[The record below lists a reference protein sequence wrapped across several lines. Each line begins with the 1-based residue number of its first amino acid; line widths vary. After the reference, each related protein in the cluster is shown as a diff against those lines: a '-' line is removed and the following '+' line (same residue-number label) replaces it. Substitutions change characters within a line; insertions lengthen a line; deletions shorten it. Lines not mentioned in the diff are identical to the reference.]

1 MRFLSSKSSIG
12 LTLLCSAFAVL
23 QGCASK
29 ADTAELG
36 TADELLVSDNQE
48 VDSLENDAEEVTDEA
63 LSGATPADP
72 GAEVDPSVAD
82 EAQVELV
89 KGNVEKFFQGKC
101 VTTTVKS
108 KGVFEH
114 VLDNCVR
121 NGGSRPIS
129 GTILATWSRPEAG
142 KVQVVRDAI
151 GLKVG
156 GATINRTV
164 TVVYSREGSKLV
176 RNRTVTMSGTSATGK
191 PVSRDASWV
200 VSYDPAS
207 KCIERSGSSVSK
219 HGGRELTATVASYK
233 RCGIGSLGCP
243 EGGKITL
250 SRKKGVGDA
259 AQDLTIVLDFKGGK
273 QVDITPPDGKV
284 RARTLVCR
292 G

>member
-1 MRFLSSKSSIG
+1 MRFFSLRSSVS
-12 LTLLCSAFAVL
+12 LTLLCAAFVAT

-29 ADTAELG
+29 ADTADLG
-36 TADELLVSDNQE
+36 TADELLVSDNDE
-48 VDSLENDAEEVTDEA
+48 VEALENDAEESTDEA

-72 GAEVDPSVAD
+72 GAEVDPSVAE

-89 KGNVEKFFQGKC
+89 KANGEKFFQSKC

-108 KGVFEH
+108 KGVLEH
-114 VLDNCVR
+114 VLANCIR

-129 GTILATWSRPEAG
+129 GTIVATWSRPEAG
-142 KVQVVRDAI
+142 KVQVVREAI

-156 GATINRTV
+156 GATINRSV
-164 TVVYSREGSKLV
+164 TVLYSREGSKLV
-176 RNRTVTMSGTSATGK
+176 RNRTVTMSGTSGGGK

-200 VSYDPAS
+200 VSYDPAG

-219 HGGRELTATVASYK
+219 HGGRELTTTVASYK
-233 RCGIGSLGCP
+233 RCGIGALGCP
-243 EGGKITL
+243 EAGKVTL

-259 AQDLTIVLDFKGGK
+259 AQDLSIVLEFKGGK
-273 QVDITPPDGKV
+273 QVDITAPDGKV
-284 RARTLVCR
+284 RSRNLICR